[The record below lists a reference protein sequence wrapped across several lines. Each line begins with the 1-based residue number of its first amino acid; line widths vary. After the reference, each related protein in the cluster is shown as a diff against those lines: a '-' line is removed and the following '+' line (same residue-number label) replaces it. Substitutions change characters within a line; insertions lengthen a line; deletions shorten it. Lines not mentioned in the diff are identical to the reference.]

1 MYFCYVDES
10 GHCGTKFNPEQ
21 PVEVLVGVVSD
32 ATKIHKTNREH
43 SSFLRNLLHTH
54 GIEVS
59 ELKSAQIFRGRKEWY
74 NVPHEERKKIFKE
87 LVKWVNERSC
97 KLIVCPIDSAK
108 YFDLKKQ
115 GHELANKLHFPY
127 EAGSLNVLL
136 SLQRMKY
143 GSRKN
148 NKGKTV
154 VIFDEEGEHDK
165 RLIKLLSEDLSFT
178 DGFTQLEIPK
188 TKRKQ
193 AELERLCQIVDIPF
207 FSKSEH
213 SQLIQIADL
222 VAFVVSRYIQ
232 LKSFGV
238 APAFED
244 ELAVIEDFYV
254 GVKDSL
260 VPAAH
265 INPPA
270 KGNPLAAF
278 YQEIRP
284 QGWTPQKWT
293 IK

>member
-10 GHCGTKFNPEQ
+10 GHCGTKFDPNQ

-43 SSFLRNLLHTH
+43 SSFLKELLHKH
-54 GIEVS
+54 GVEVS
-59 ELKSAQIFRGRKEWY
+59 ELKSAQIFRGRKEWSSIAPD
-74 NVPHEERKKIFKE
+74 VRKQIFKD
-87 LVKWVNERSC
+87 LLKWVNNRSC

-108 YFDLKKQ
+108 YFELKKQ
-115 GHELANKLHFPY
+115 GHEMANKLHFPY
-127 EAGSLNVLL
+127 VTGSLNVLL

-143 GSRKN
+143 GSPN

-165 RLIKLLSEDLSFT
+165 RLIKLLSDDLSFT
-178 DGFTQLEIPK
+178 DAFTQVEIPK
-188 TKRKQ
+188 SKKRQ
-193 AELERLCQIVDIPF
+193 AELERFCQIVGIPF

-238 APAFED
+238 SPAFED
-244 ELAVIEDFYV
+244 ELAVIEEFYV

-260 VPAAH
+260 VTPAH

-270 KGNPLAAF
+270 KGDALTSF

-284 QGWTPQKWT
+284 QGWTPQKWI

>member
-10 GHCGTKFNPEQ
+10 GHCGTKFDTNQ

-43 SSFLRNLLHTH
+43 LSFLKELLYTY
-54 GIEVS
+54 GIEVA
-59 ELKSAQIFRGRKEWY
+59 ELKSAQIFRGRKEWS
-74 NVPHEERKKIFKE
+74 NVAPEIRKQVFKD
-87 LVKWVNERSC
+87 LLKWVNNRSC
-97 KLIVCPIDSAK
+97 KLIVCPIDSYK
-108 YFDLKKQ
+108 YFELKRQ
-115 GHELANKLHFPY
+115 GNEFANKLHYPY
-127 EAGSLNVLL
+127 ETGALNVLL

-143 GSRKN
+143 GSRN

-154 VIFDEEGEHDK
+154 VVFDEEGEHDK
-165 RLIKLLSEDLSFT
+165 RLIKLLTDDLAFT
-178 DGFTQLEIPK
+178 DAFTQIEIPK
-188 TKRKQ
+188 SKKKQ
-193 AELERLCQIVDIPF
+193 ADVERLCQIIDIPF

-238 APAFED
+238 APAFDD
-244 ELAVIEDFYV
+244 EQAVIEEFYV

-265 INPPA
+265 INPPV
-270 KGNPLAAF
+270 KGDPLAEF

-284 QGWTPQKWT
+284 HGWSPQKWI